1 MDEKI
6 KTIIKWLENEV
17 KGKKWD
23 SYITTYGYHNI
34 AIYGAGDLGKYL
46 IWELKNS
53 KIEIECVIDRRAS
66 ELRMFESYKVYT
78 IEDFLTQDNKVD
90 AIVVTAVSAYD
101 DVFNKIVE
109 EGIDLPVLNLRDM
122 VYEL

>member
-1 MDEKI
+1 MG
-6 KTIIKWLENEV
+6 V
-17 KGKKWD
+17 
-23 SYITTYGYHNI
+23 
-34 AIYGAGDLGKYL
+34 
-46 IWELKNS
+46 KNS

-90 AIVVTAVSAYD
+90 AIVVTAVSAYN

>member
-1 MDEKI
+1 MDEKT

-23 SYITTYGYHNI
+23 SYIETYGYHKI

-66 ELRMFESYKVYT
+66 ELRIFESYKVYT
-78 IEDFLTQDNKVD
+78 IEDFLTQITDVD
-90 AIVVTAVSAYD
+90 AIIVTAISAYN
-101 DVFNKIVE
+101 DVFNRIVE
-109 EGIDLPVLNLRDM
+109 KGVDLPVLNLRDM